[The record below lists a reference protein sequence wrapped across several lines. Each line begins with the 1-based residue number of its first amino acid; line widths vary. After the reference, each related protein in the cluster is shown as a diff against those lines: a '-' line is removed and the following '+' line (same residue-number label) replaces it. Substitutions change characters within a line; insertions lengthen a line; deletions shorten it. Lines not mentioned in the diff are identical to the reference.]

1 MKNESALSGDRY
13 RYRESKERN
22 SAKTENKSK
31 QTKCKATDG
40 NFNDI
45 FEWAIENGKATKVKT
60 RTRMKRKNKTYTS
73 IFGLFFYNQ
82 IIPSNNKINNFLTAT
97 RTERENNIFITL
109 K

>member
-1 MKNESALSGDRY
+1 
-13 RYRESKERN
+13 
-22 SAKTENKSK
+22 
-31 QTKCKATDG
+31 
-40 NFNDI
+40 
-45 FEWAIENGKATKVKT
+45 
-60 RTRMKRKNKTYTS
+60 MKRKNKTYTS